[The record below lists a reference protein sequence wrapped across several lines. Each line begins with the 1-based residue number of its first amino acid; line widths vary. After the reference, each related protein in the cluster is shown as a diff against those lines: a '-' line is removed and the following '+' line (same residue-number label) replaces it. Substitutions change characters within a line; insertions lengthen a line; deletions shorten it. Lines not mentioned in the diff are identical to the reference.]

1 MGITC
6 LLQTDDFF
14 NQNSPANNYINLNST
29 ASGEVLTYVEI
40 QNFHD
45 GSVMTDG
52 KLDGYVYR
60 KKVDKF
66 YRLCF
71 DARIQKFLEKF
82 IVSEFRGMTLTE
94 LYLVELGYYSGI
106 RLHGYYEIGDTPEP
120 IIYMLTDSSL
130 PDNGGSIFEIRGKVF
145 IHKFL
150 GAVDGLYF
158 GVQKNDKP
166 VTIAAFRNWQKYVN
180 DSKGLYFQLTNKG
193 GVNHDDAFAV
203 YEPLYIRKSF
213 IGINDPVLMYDM
225 MEVGKVVSETE
236 TTVDGSASFNVKAV
250 IGINPKNYADSGDRL
265 QFRNIK
271 IYCTSGDS
279 DTIPSQDYGV
289 YFPLGTSVKLE
300 NIIVYRPV
308 LAGFKFITLWMSEL
322 SRLNTWFSRGTGFE
336 MFGTFTSLQMT
347 NCYAH
352 GFKTIGFDIGQA
364 MYSTFSNL
372 AADSG
377 INALAAYSIANCSGC
392 TFQSLG
398 SEGSTL
404 DHLFYFADFY
414 GSISNVFCLDN
425 TFKKDIFYGYQDS
438 NMQISNIKLKNCH
451 RFENNPVNSF
461 GFIDQRE
468 GLGDD
473 YFITYTDAKD
483 KFMLGTYECP
493 LSLMPKGTFT
503 FVTKEKTKSF
513 INGVWK
519 EVVMA

>member
-60 KKVDKF
+60 KKADKF

-82 IVSEFRGMTLTE
+82 TVSEFRGMTLTE
-94 LYLVELGYYSGI
+94 LYLVELGYYSGV
-106 RLHGYYEIGDTPEP
+106 RLHGYYDLGDTPDP
-120 IIYMLTDSSL
+120 IIYTLTETPL
-130 PDNGGSIFEIRGKVF
+130 VDNGGSSFQILGKVF
-145 IHKFL
+145 VHKFL

-158 GVQKNDKP
+158 GVQTEDKL
-166 VTIAAFRNWQKYVN
+166 VNISAFRNWQKYVN
-180 DSKGLYFQLTNKG
+180 FSKGLYFQLTNTG
-193 GVNHDDAFAV
+193 GVDKDDAIIVF
-203 YEPLYIRKSF
+203 EPLYIRKSF
-213 IGINDPVLMYDM
+213 IGINDPVLMYHVN
-225 MEVGKVVSETE
+225 EVGKTVSATE
-236 TTVDGSASFNVKAV
+236 TSEDGSTFNVKAV
-250 IGINPKNYADSGDRL
+250 IGINPKHPSDAGDRL
-265 QFRNIK
+265 EFRNLK
-271 IYCTSGDS
+271 IYCTTADN
-279 DTIPSQDYGV
+279 DDQPAQDYGI
-289 YFPLGTSVKLE
+289 YFPQGSSVKLE
-300 NIIVYRPV
+300 NILVIRPDK
-308 LAGFKFITLWMSEL
+308 AGFKFITLWMSEL
-322 SRLNTWFSRGTGFE
+322 IRLNSWGSRKNGFE
-336 MFGTFTSLQMT
+336 MEGTFTSLQMS

-352 GFKTIGFDIGQA
+352 IFRDIGFTISGA
-364 MYSTFSNL
+364 HYSTFANL
-372 AADSG
+372 GADSG
-377 INALAAYSIANCSGC
+377 INALAAYSMGNVFGC

-404 DHLFYFADFY
+404 DHLFYFADFH
-414 GSISNVFCLDN
+414 GSISNVFCLGN
-425 TFKKDIFYGYQDS
+425 TFKKDIFYCIQDS
-438 NMQISNIKLKNCH
+438 SMQISNIKLKDCH